1 MTKLK
6 PNEGSRQHNVVPAM
20 PFVEG
25 KVKKPNGFLSE
36 LREWSLS
43 LGLSLFQSQF
53 GQEFEN
59 LRALEIGAFLSSGT
73 PQNPGEVCIILR

>member
-1 MTKLK
+1 LTKLK
-6 PNEGSRQHNVVPAM
+6 PNERSPQDNAVPAM

-36 LREWSLS
+36 LREWLLS

-59 LRALEIGAFLSSGT
+59 LRALEIEASLSSGIL
-73 PQNPGEVCIILR
+73 QNPGEVCIILR